1 MAKAKTLWVAAIA
14 AAILGWGAATLAAR
28 GKDATAE
35 ARAAIER
42 LHHLD
47 EQTTLTDKADE
58 LAKLWDKDAVRLEP
72 GGPAEVGKAKIYA
85 DDQQW
90 EAEAQK
96 KGVRTLCYRAEM
108 QDVQIHGDWAVEWG
122 YFSFKQSANPKPGRG
137 KLLRVMKREPNGEWK
152 FTHVTGNLEKVES
165 AAPMKNPC
173 E

>member
-1 MAKAKTLWVAAIA
+1 MAAVAMAVAVGGICAGGLLARASDANAKA
-14 AAILGWGAATLAAR
+14 
-28 GKDATAE
+28 TAG
-35 ARAAIER
+35 IEQ
-42 LHHLD
+42 LHKLD

-72 GGPAEVGKAKIYA
+72 GEPAEVGKSKIYA

-90 EAEAQK
+90 QAEAQK
-96 KGVRTLCYRAEM
+96 KGVRTLCYRAEI

-122 YFSFKQSANPKPGRG
+122 YFSFKQSNNPKPGRG

-152 FTHVTGNLEKVES
+152 FTHVTGTLEKADT
-165 AAPMKNPC
+165 AAPMKKPC